1 LTPEARKRLKTISEA
16 TELGAGFAV
25 AMKDLEIRGAG
36 NLLGVEQSG
45 YIAAVGFDL
54 YSRLLNEAVEE
65 LKQGRALEEEKK
77 ILHPSV
83 TAVGLPLAAF
93 IPEEYIP
100 DLSTRLNFYQRLAV
114 VKRAK
119 DIEVIAR
126 ELSDRFGP
134 APEEVENLLYIV
146 EIKQLATEAMLES
159 ISTENKQVV
168 LHFNSGRDLNKLSL
182 AQDVQSGIKIG
193 SDRIKLDIKILGNSW
208 QEVLREVFQHLLS
221 VSTGDE

>member
-1 LTPEARKRLKTISEA
+1 
-16 TELGAGFAV
+16 
-25 AMKDLEIRGAG
+25 M
-36 NLLGVEQSG
+36 
-45 YIAAVGFDL
+45 
-54 YSRLLNEAVEE
+54 
-65 LKQGRALEEEKK
+65 
-77 ILHPSV
+77 
-83 TAVGLPLAAF
+83 
-93 IPEEYIP
+93 
-100 DLSTRLNFYQRLAV
+100 
-114 VKRAK
+114 VKRAE

-208 QEVLREVFQHLLS
+208 QEVLREVLQHLLS
-221 VSTGDE
+221 VSTGG